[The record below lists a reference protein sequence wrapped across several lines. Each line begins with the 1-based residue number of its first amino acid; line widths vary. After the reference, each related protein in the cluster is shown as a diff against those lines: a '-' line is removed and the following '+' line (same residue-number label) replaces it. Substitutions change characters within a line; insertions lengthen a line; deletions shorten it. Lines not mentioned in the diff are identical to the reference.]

1 MNTQFQ
7 IQVEHLYVV
16 DGMLERLPH
25 NQTAIPV
32 PQARHSRQGALFV
45 LAEVQGRL
53 NNTDLIEKRLT
64 ILARDTYYNHPH
76 ASITAGLRHAMD
88 TANQWLFQHNAT
100 HPPEKQVIAGLVAV
114 VLHNDDLFVA
124 QAGPAAVY
132 TNLDGFITRYPENS
146 TWLQPVRNPLVGP
159 SPALGLA
166 HTIDPYITHLQVQAG
181 DVIVLVDGRLGK
193 NLSPEKAEVILDGD
207 DIKQISQKLVK
218 NIQLQHGSAMVL
230 QTLAPEAA
238 TPAAKPKP
246 ARQPVAH
253 APREKGGFNFA
264 VPTAISGAVH
274 HGRQHGSAATAM
286 PRPRAPFTLPKLPS
300 MPQLPQF
307 DIPVAEIW
315 HAIVDGVLG
324 GITFLGNGLQTIL
337 RLVLPSSA
345 TADSTAPRSSRRPS
359 RSALKT
365 VAFVLPLLAIAVAL
379 ITYVYQ
385 GYHRTQQYTETL
397 TEANQKFATAL
408 TSPADQQRVLLHEA
422 ELLANQAAAI
432 KAEQPEV
439 AALKEKIVTQQD
451 TINNVKYLYYVP
463 TLKEYD
469 PAAQPKNVIRA
480 GMELYVLDAAGG
492 KIYHH
497 TLDAISDTLLPTD
510 SVAAQTG
517 QAVDSVAVGNLLGM
531 VWIPAAGE
539 RPTAGL
545 VIATDN
551 GLFQFDPARNVLS
564 AISIFSPDQWQNP
577 VAFDTYYGN
586 LYVLDAAANQ
596 IFRYWAAADGYPN
609 PPDKYF
615 AEGIPVNLSGAVDM
629 TIDGAIYVLYNN
641 GHIAKFLSGEPQPF
655 EITGLDVPLKNPVA
669 IVSPAEDAPY
679 LYVADAGNQR
689 IVQLSKEGQFIAQF
703 KPKTAKGDI
712 VFDDLRDMFIHPAD
726 GKMYILNGNAL
737 LAPALTE

>member
-32 PQARHSRQGALFV
+32 PQNGHDRQGALFV

-64 ILARDTYYNHPH
+64 ILARDTYYNHAH
-76 ASITAGLRHAMD
+76 ASITAGLRRALD

-114 VLHNDDLFVA
+114 VLHNDDLFMA
-124 QAGPAAVY
+124 QAGPAAIF
-132 TNLDGFITRYPENS
+132 TSLDGFITRYPENS
-146 TWLQPVRNPLVGP
+146 TWLQPMHNPLVGP

-166 HTIDPYITHLQVQAG
+166 QTVDPYITHLQIQSG
-181 DVIVLVDGRLGK
+181 DIIVLVDGRLGK
-193 NLSPEKAEVILDGD
+193 SLSPEKAEQVLSGD
-207 DIKQISQKLVK
+207 DIKQISHKLVK
-218 NIQLQHGSAMVL
+218 NTQLQHGSAMVL
-230 QTLAPEAA
+230 QPLAPQAEQVAPQP
-238 TPAAKPKP
+238 TPTRQTGKPK
-246 ARQPVAH
+246 VAI
-253 APREKGGFNFA
+253 PKGKFNFA
-264 VPTAISGAVH
+264 IPSST
-274 HGRQHGSAATAM
+274 HGTVNARAHGGATAAI
-286 PRPRAPFTLPKLPS
+286 PHPRAPFSLPKLPP
-300 MPQLPQF
+300 MPQMPEIN
-307 DIPVAEIW
+307 IPIAEIW
-315 HAIVDGVLG
+315 RVVVDSVVS
-324 GITFLGNGLQTIL
+324 GITFLGNGLHTIF
-337 RLVLPSSA
+337 RLVLPSAAVDGNTA
-345 TADSTAPRSSRRPS
+345 TVSRRPS
-359 RSALKT
+359 RSALKK
-365 VAFVLPLLAIAVAL
+365 VAFILPILAIVVAL
-379 ITYVYQ
+379 ATYIYQ

-397 TEANQKFATAL
+397 TQANQKFATAL

-439 AALKEKIVTQQD
+439 AELREKIVTQQD
-451 TINNVKYLYYVP
+451 TINNVKYMYYVP

-469 PAAQPKNVIRA
+469 AAAQPRQVIRE
-480 GMELYVLDAAGG
+480 GMELFVLDAAGG

-510 SVAAQTG
+510 STIAQQG
-517 QAVDSVAVGNLLGM
+517 QSVDGIAFGNILGM
-531 VWIPAAGE
+531 VWVPAAGE

-545 VIATDN
+545 VIATDT
-551 GLFQFDPARNVLS
+551 GLFEFDPARNTLES
-564 AISIFSPDQWQNP
+564 ISIFSVDQWQNP
-577 VAFDTYYGN
+577 VAFDTYFGN

-596 IFRYWAAADGYPN
+596 IFRYWSAADGYPN

-629 TIDGAIYVLYNN
+629 TIDGAIYVLYSN

-669 IVSPAEDAPY
+669 IVSPAEDTPY
-679 LYVADAGNQR
+679 LFVADAGNQR

-703 KPKTAKGDI
+703 KPKTANGDI
-712 VFDDLRDMFIHPAD
+712 VFDNLQDLFVSPDSAKAYIINGTKLYAPGLAD
-726 GKMYILNGNAL
+726 N
-737 LAPALTE
+737 